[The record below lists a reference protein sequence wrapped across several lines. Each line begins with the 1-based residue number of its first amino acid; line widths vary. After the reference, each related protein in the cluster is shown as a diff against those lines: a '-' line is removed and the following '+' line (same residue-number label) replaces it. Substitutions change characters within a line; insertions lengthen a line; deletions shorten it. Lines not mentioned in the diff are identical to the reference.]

1 MFTINIYLRLA
12 LIVAT
17 LGGAIILTSWYG
29 FWYAFPFYLI
39 GIILLVGYILFGTIQ
54 SAAQKMQLMDIAGT
68 EKRLNLTLS
77 PRLLYSA
84 NRAYY
89 YMLKGTIAQH
99 QKDVDLSEH
108 YFQLAKATK
117 LPTDNERAMVN
128 IQLANMQAN
137 RGNWPMARQLYREV
151 QKLSITEP
159 QIKEQVEEFGKIIKN
174 SGNIKAVQSGRYRGM
189 MGQQSKKRRRPRMR

>member
-17 LGGAIILTSWYG
+17 LGGAIILTSLYG

-89 YMLKGTIAQH
+89 YMDRKSTRL
-99 QKDVDLSEH
+99 
-108 YFQLAKATK
+108 
-117 LPTDNERAMVN
+117 
-128 IQLANMQAN
+128 
-137 RGNWPMARQLYREV
+137 
-151 QKLSITEP
+151 
-159 QIKEQVEEFGKIIKN
+159 N
-174 SGNIKAVQSGRYRGM
+174 SSHVAISYA
-189 MGQQSKKRRRPRMR
+189 

>member
-17 LGGAIILTSWYG
+17 LGGAIILTSLYG

-54 SAAQKMQLMDIAGT
+54 SAAQIMQLMDIAGT

-77 PRLLYSA
+77 TRLLYSA
-84 NRAYY
+84 NRTYY
-89 YMLKGTIAQH
+89 YMLKGTLAQH

-108 YFQLAKATK
+108 YFHLAKATK
-117 LPTDNERAMVN
+117 MPKDNERDLDKF
-128 IQLANMQAN
+128 QLAHIHA
-137 RGNWPMARQLYREV
+137 Y
-151 QKLSITEP
+151 S
-159 QIKEQVEEFGKIIKN
+159 
-174 SGNIKAVQSGRYRGM
+174 RY
-189 MGQQSKKRRRPRMR
+189 

>member
-12 LIVAT
+12 LIALT
-17 LGGAIILTSWYG
+17 LVGAVILTSLYG

-39 GIILLVGYILFGTIQ
+39 GLILLIGYILFGTIQ
-54 SAAQKMQLMDIAGT
+54 SAAQKMQTMDIAAT
-68 EKRLNLTLS
+68 EKRLKLTLS

-84 NRAYY
+84 NRAYF

-99 QKDVDLSEH
+99 QKDTDLAEH

-128 IQLANMQAN
+128 
-137 RGNWPMARQLYREV
+137 
-151 QKLSITEP
+151 
-159 QIKEQVEEFGKIIKN
+159 
-174 SGNIKAVQSGRYRGM
+174 
-189 MGQQSKKRRRPRMR
+189 